1 MRVGFRV
8 WGVLALSSL
17 LLGGC
22 APRYNIVMNNG
33 QKITARGKPK
43 RNEFGMYV
51 YTDANGQPAKMSSS
65 QIRSIEPAR

>member
-1 MRVGFRV
+1 
-8 WGVLALSSL
+8 
-17 LLGGC
+17 
-22 APRYNIVMNNG
+22 MNNG

-65 QIRSIEPAR
+65 QIRMIEPAR